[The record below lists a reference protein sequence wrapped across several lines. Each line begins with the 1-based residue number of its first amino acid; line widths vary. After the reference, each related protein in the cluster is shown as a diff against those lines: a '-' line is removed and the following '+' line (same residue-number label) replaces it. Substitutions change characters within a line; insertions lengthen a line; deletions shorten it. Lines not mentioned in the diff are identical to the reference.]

1 MRNLFAVL
9 CIFLS
14 SLCLS
19 QTYTTIGVNTW
30 STDGS
35 TDCSC
40 SPGVGDDMV
49 FNHYADMSS
58 GTYTGDIT
66 INSGGEFNLFGTM
79 TLGPTGTITFN
90 DGELDVFGS
99 FRNDGTVTGNGT
111 FAGGGSA
118 VNYGTWPDVGH
129 GDNIPRGDVLPI
141 ELIYFRG
148 TVTDFGVRLTW
159 ATASEVNNDFFT
171 IERSTSLE
179 DFEIVGTLPGAGM
192 SSSILTYSFL
202 DSEITNEGVVYY
214 RLKQTDY
221 NGDYEYSDI
230 IAVNMNG
237 GLDIYVYPTVSAGV
251 FYVNGYNGFNITI
264 TDIQGNIVNVDTSLS
279 LIHI

>member
-1 MRNLFAVL
+1 
-9 CIFLS
+9 
-14 SLCLS
+14 
-19 QTYTTIGVNTW
+19 
-30 STDGS
+30 
-35 TDCSC
+35 
-40 SPGVGDDMV
+40 
-49 FNHYADMSS
+49 
-58 GTYTGDIT
+58 
-66 INSGGEFNLFGTM
+66 M

-264 TDIQGNIVNVDTSLS
+264 TDIQGNIVNVDTSSGIIDLGDNYS
-279 LIHI
+279 GMYFVTFVDRVGNFYRTRIIKQQ